1 MKLRKSL
8 TVLLA
13 LVLCLVLI
21 SGCDKQQADTTT
33 TTANAVTA
41 TTAATAPAPAPDNN
55 AAAPTTAPAPTTAI
69 AQNNQGAAPA
79 PATTVPEGVK
89 TGGTLLMSAAAEPTN
104 LNPNGNYDANN
115 GYLIQ
120 NVFNRLIKTNSMQQ
134 ILPDLASNYEVSDD
148 GLKYTFHLLENV
160 FFHDGEKLSSDDVK
174 FTFEYIMEN
183 STFMVDSLANVKSI
197 DCPDENTVVINM
209 SKIDA
214 SLLYNLA
221 YQGMFILPRHAY
233 EGKDWAGADAMQ
245 TPVGT
250 GPFVYDSW
258 DRGSRITLVRNPNF
272 FLGTALPY
280 LDKVIF
286 AFIAD
291 ATTAKTAFLAGD
303 YDILGV
309 FTSTDFMEMRNHGNI
324 DMEVNIYPSRFIV
337 EFNMAMAPFDN
348 VNLRRAVSYAV
359 NNDEM
364 MAIALKEV
372 GLEAKHFL
380 SPLYEWA
387 VDPGVTL
394 PEFDLEKANQ
404 LMAETGLTKD
414 ANGNYLSVTV
424 DTLNYAPFPDIAQ
437 VFKSQ
442 MAKIGIDVTIN
453 MVEYA
458 LFDEKVVRN
467 KDFVIGITS
476 DYQGPEVSAVS
487 GSIAS
492 DGYNNCTGYNNPAVD
507 KLLTDALNLAS
518 FEERAPLYKQVQKHM
533 QEDLPYYI
541 ISEWVGY
548 FPHWDYV
555 INHPGNESA
564 RDKTNNYEFTYTWL
578 NH

>member
-1 MKLRKSL
+1 MKLRRRLSIML
-8 TVLLA
+8 ALA

-21 SGCDKQQADTTT
+21 AGCDKQQANTTT
-33 TTANAVTA
+33 TTANAA
-41 TTAATAPAPAPDNN
+41 TTAASVPAPDNTASAAATDPSTATPAQN
-55 AAAPTTAPAPTTAI
+55 TETAAPTPV
-69 AQNNQGAAPA
+69 AA
-79 PATTVPEGVK
+79 VPDGVK

-134 ILPDLASNYEVSDD
+134 ILPDLASNYEVSGD
-148 GLKYTFHLLENV
+148 GLQYTFHLLENV
-160 FFHDGEKLSSDDVK
+160 YFHDGEKFSSDDVK
-174 FTFEYIMEN
+174 FTLEYIMEN
-183 STFMVDSLANVKSI
+183 STFMVDSLANIKSI
-197 DCPDENTVVINM
+197 DCPDDNTVVINM
-209 SKIDA
+209 TTIDA

-221 YQGMFILPRHAY
+221 YQGTFILPRHVY

-250 GPFVYDSW
+250 GPFIYDSW
-258 DRGSRITLVRNPNF
+258 DRGSRITLIRNPNF
-272 FLGTALPY
+272 FLGAELPY

-291 ATTAKTAFLAGD
+291 ATTAKTAFMAGD

-309 FTSTDFMEMRNHGNI
+309 FTSTDFMEMRNHGSI

-337 EFNMAMAPFDN
+337 EFNMATAPFND
-348 VNLRRAVSYAV
+348 VNLRRAVSYAI

-364 MAIALKEV
+364 MTIALKEV
-372 GLEAKHFL
+372 GLEAKHFI

-387 VDPGVTL
+387 VDSSVTL
-394 PEFDLEKANQ
+394 PEYDLEKANQ

-424 DTLNYAPFPDIAQ
+424 DTMNYAPFPDVAQ

-476 DYQGPEVSAVS
+476 DYQGPEVSAIS